1 MVWVVKQ
8 DAVGAA
14 RRSLVLGLDAG
25 RLTTVANAFRWAA
38 GLIATGMACSSS
50 VARTPPGPAAPA
62 CTGDRAAAMSDA
74 AASSADAA
82 EAGSPAPAFTW
93 AVAASDAMARFEANG
108 VVVGGE
114 LWVLGGF
121 TSADLEVTTRV
132 DIYDP
137 AGDSWRPGPDL
148 PGAETH
154 FAVVNFE
161 GDLIVS
167 GGFTGAFVGAL
178 PPTTDAVWRWSA
190 GAGAWSLGPP
200 LPAAGAA
207 FAWALLGTALH
218 LAGGLA
224 ADGNSDSDAHD
235 VWDVAGA
242 ATWTAEAPLPDARN
256 HGGGAATGGLFYA
269 IGGRHGWNESSGDVA
284 DVDAFD
290 PVSGAWTSRAPIPI
304 ARSEIGGATSAM
316 DDGRILVVGGSLAG
330 IVPSADVLVYD
341 PAVDAWCALP
351 SLPEP
356 RKGAVAARIGSR
368 VVVAGGSPN
377 SVDPSATTFV
387 GCCL

>member
-1 MVWVVKQ
+1 M
-8 DAVGAA
+8 
-14 RRSLVLGLDAG
+14 
-25 RLTTVANAFRWAA
+25 AA
-38 GLIATGMACSSS
+38 GVLASALACSSPPS
-50 VARTPPGPAAPA
+50 RTIPGPVAPA
-62 CTGDRAAAMSDA
+62 CVGDRVVATADA
-74 AASSADAA
+74 AAPRPDAA
-82 EAGSPAPAFTW
+82 EAGAPAPGFTW
-93 AVAASDAMARFEANG
+93 TVATPDPLARFEANG
-108 VVVGGE
+108 VVVDGE

-132 DIYDP
+132 EIYDP
-137 AGDSWRPGPDL
+137 TGDSWRTGPEL
-148 PGAETH
+148 PGAQTH
-154 FAVVNFE
+154 FAVVTFT
-161 GDLIVS
+161 GDVIVS
-167 GGFTGAFVGAL
+167 GGFAGAFTGTL

-190 GAGAWSLGPP
+190 SAGAWSLGPP

-207 FAWALLGTALH
+207 FSWALLGTALH

-224 ADGNSDSDAHD
+224 ADGNSDSAAHE
-235 VWDVAGA
+235 VWDLAGA
-242 ATWTAEAPLPDARN
+242 AAWTAAAPLPDARN

-269 IGGRHGWNESSGDVA
+269 IAGRHDWNESSGDVA

-290 PVSGAWTSRAPIPI
+290 PVSGAWSSRAPIPI

-316 DDGRILVVGGSLAG
+316 EDGRLLVVGGSLAG

-341 PAVDAWCALP
+341 PAADAWCALP

-356 RKGAVAARIGSR
+356 RKGAVAARIGAR
-368 VVVAGGSPN
+368 VVVIGGSPN

>member
-1 MVWVVKQ
+1 VASGLRL
-8 DAVGAA
+8 AVGVMVTA
-14 RRSLVLGLDAG
+14 
-25 RLTTVANAFRWAA
+25 VACA
-38 GLIATGMACSSS
+38 SSGS
-50 VARTPPGPAAPA
+50 RAPAPPAAPA
-62 CTGDRAAAMSDA
+62 CVGDRAGLAGDA

-82 EAGSPAPAFTW
+82 EAGAPPGFGW
-93 AVAASDAMARFEANG
+93 SVAVPDPTARFEANG
-108 VVVGGE
+108 AVVDGE

-121 TSADLEVTTRV
+121 TSAALDVTPSV

-148 PGAETH
+148 PGAQTH
-154 FAVVNFE
+154 VAVVTFE
-161 GDLIVS
+161 GDVIVV
-167 GGFTGAFVGAL
+167 GGFVGAFTGAL

-190 GAGAWSLGPP
+190 GSGTWSMGPP

-207 FAWALLGTALH
+207 FSWALLGSALH

-224 ADGNSDSDAHD
+224 ADGSSDSAAHE
-235 VWDVAGA
+235 VWDLAGPP
-242 ATWTAEAPLPDARN
+242 TWTMAAPFPDPRN

-269 IGGRHGWNESSGDVA
+269 IAGRHGWNESSGDVA

-290 PVSGAWTSRAPIPI
+290 PVSGGWTSRAPIPV

-316 DDGRILVVGGSLAG
+316 EDGRILVVGGSLAG

-368 VVVAGGSPN
+368 IVVSGGSPN

>member
-1 MVWVVKQ
+1 VANAIRLAL
-8 DAVGAA
+8 AVGAIG
-14 RRSLVLGLDAG
+14 V
-25 RLTTVANAFRWAA
+25 
-38 GLIATGMACSSS
+38 ACSAPPSRKS
-50 VARTPPGPAAPA
+50 PGPAAPA
-62 CTGDRAAAMSDA
+62 CAGDRTTTTADA
-74 AASSADAA
+74 AASSSDAA
-82 EAGSPAPAFTW
+82 GTDASAPGFTW
-93 AVAASDAMARFEANG
+93 AVAAPCPIARFEANG
-108 VVVGGE
+108 VVVDGE

-121 TSADLEVTTRV
+121 TSASLEVTTRV

-137 AGDSWRPGPDL
+137 AGDGWRPGPDL

-154 FAVVNFE
+154 FAVVAFG
-161 GDLIVS
+161 GDVIVS
-167 GGFTGAFVGAL
+167 GGFTGPFTGGL

-190 GAGAWSLGPP
+190 SAGAWSMGPP

-207 FAWALLGTALH
+207 FAWALLGTQLH

-224 ADGNSDSDAHD
+224 ADGNSDTDAHE
-235 VWDVAGA
+235 VWDLAGA
-242 ATWTAEAPLPDARN
+242 ATWTTAAPLPDARN

-269 IGGRHGWNESSGDVA
+269 IAGRHGWNESSGDVA
-284 DVDAFD
+284 EVDAFD
-290 PVSGAWTSRAPIPI
+290 SVAGSWTSRAPIPT
-304 ARSEIGGATSAM
+304 ARSEIGGATAAM
-316 DDGRILVVGGSLAG
+316 EDGRILVVGGSLAG

-368 VVVAGGSPN
+368 LVVAGGSPT
-377 SVDPSATTFV
+377 SVDPSAITFV

>member
-1 MVWVVKQ
+1 M
-8 DAVGAA
+8 G
-14 RRSLVLGLDAG
+14 
-25 RLTTVANAFRWAA
+25 
-38 GLIATGMACSSS
+38 
-50 VARTPPGPAAPA
+50 
-62 CTGDRAAAMSDA
+62 DA
-74 AASSADAA
+74 AASSSDGAPLGSTD
-82 EAGSPAPAFTW
+82 GSPGPGFTW
-93 AVAASDAMARFEANG
+93 TVAAPNPIARFEANG
-108 VVVGGE
+108 AVVGDE

-121 TSADLEVTTRV
+121 TSADLQVTERV

-137 AGDSWRPGPDL
+137 AGDAWRAGPSL
-148 PGAETH
+148 PGAQTH
-154 FAVVNFE
+154 IAVVTFG

-167 GGFTGAFVGAL
+167 GGFTGAFTGTQ

-190 GAGAWSLGPP
+190 ASGAWSMGPP

-207 FAWALLGTALH
+207 FAWALLGTELH

-224 ADGNSDSDAHD
+224 ADGSSDTDVHS
-235 VWDVAGA
+235 VWDLAGA
-242 ATWTAEAPLPDARN
+242 ATWTTAAPLPDARN

-269 IGGRHGWNESSGDVA
+269 IAGRHGWNESSGDVA

-304 ARSEIGGATSAM
+304 ARSEIGGATSTM
-316 DDGRILVVGGSLAG
+316 EDGRILVVGGSLTG

-368 VVVAGGSPN
+368 IVVTSGSPT